1 MSLADELLKLDQLRQ
16 SGALNDDEFALA
28 KAKVLNGSPD
38 GQPAVPPPP
47 AATAVSPATQEQQ
60 TRQWD
65 LVLHLSLLAGLV
77 VPLAGLLL
85 PIIIWQ
91 VEKVELPG
99 LDAHG
104 KNALNWIIS
113 ELVYAILFGLLLFV
127 VLPLA
132 VALLIALGVVGV
144 IFPIVAAV
152 KANNGKVWKYP
163 FAIMFLK

>member
-1 MSLADELLKLDQLRQ
+1 MSC
-16 SGALNDDEFALA
+16 
-28 KAKVLNGSPD
+28 
-38 GQPAVPPPP
+38 PASTP
-47 AATAVSPATQEQQ
+47 TART
-60 TRQWD
+60 
-65 LVLHLSLLAGLV
+65 
-77 VPLAGLLL
+77 
-85 PIIIWQ
+85 
-91 VEKVELPG
+91 
-99 LDAHG
+99 
-104 KNALNWIIS
+104 ALNWIIS